1 MIESNEINAR
11 KKRSRQASAVRENH
25 SRAGRWFRIRTVE
38 GSFGAAQL
46 NTDGTSGMVWKVGSD
61 VSRSEERRVGKEC
74 RSRWSP
80 YH

>member
-11 KKRSRQASAVRENH
+11 KKRSRQASAARENH

-38 GSFGAAQL
+38 GSL

-61 VSRSEERRVGKEC
+61 VSCVKGE
-74 RSRWSP
+74 
-80 YH
+80 

>member
-11 KKRSRQASAVRENH
+11 KKRSRQASAARENH

-61 VSRSEERRVGKEC
+61 VSCVKGLCVS
-74 RSRWSP
+74 SI
-80 YH
+80 

>member
-11 KKRSRQASAVRENH
+11 KKRSRQASAARENH

-46 NTDGTSGMVWKVGSD
+46 NTDGTSGMVWK
-61 VSRSEERRVGKEC
+61 
-74 RSRWSP
+74 
-80 YH
+80 